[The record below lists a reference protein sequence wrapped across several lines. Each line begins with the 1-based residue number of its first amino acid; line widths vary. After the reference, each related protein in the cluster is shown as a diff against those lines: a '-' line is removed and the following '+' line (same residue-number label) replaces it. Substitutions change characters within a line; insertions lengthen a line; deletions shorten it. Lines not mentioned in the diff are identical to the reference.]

1 MERMVDR
8 YLSIRIPI
16 RRYEFMTQIKVQ
28 PHHPHHMHVLPLA
41 SPP

>member
-28 PHHPHHMHVLPLA
+28 PHHALHHMRVLPLA
-41 SPP
+41 SP